1 MENDAKGI
9 IHGYREQYWK
19 APVLRKWEP
28 REFEL
33 RYYNTPKKLE
43 RERAKRDAEYQ
54 KEFEKANAKYEAF
67 CEKCDKITGL
77 QAENLRDFFVE
88 SIQRNVEEAQSR
100 RDAAKA
106 KMRMFRDEYDKV
118 FKVSY
123 SDGVEFEVNPFEKAF
138 DIVCHN
144 FESKDRYRM
153 LPDEV
158 TIKVLPD
165 GDYYRRVL
173 NAFCPTDEEKMRFVM
188 GYLAYRKN
196 RVLLEDDSHSPST
209 VFVRMVE
216 QIAEIV
222 ESIRKVLG
230 GEPEGCSFDV
240 DWGVGGHFNG
250 IVERAGKRASFKS
263 FFAGGWNIQRLHIR
277 FRVTP
282 LKG

>member
-1 MENDAKGI
+1 MDAKAVI
-9 IHGYREQYWK
+9 DGYRAQYWK
-19 APVLRKWEP
+19 VPELKKWEP

-33 RYYNTPKKLE
+33 SFYNTPKKLE
-43 RERAKRDAEYQ
+43 RERAKRDAQYL
-54 KEFEKANAKYEAF
+54 KEFERASAKYEAF
-67 CEKCDKITGL
+67 CKCCDKITGL
-77 QAENLRDFFVE
+77 LVEDLRDFFVE
-88 SIQRNVEEAQSR
+88 SIQRNMEEAQSR

-165 GDYYRRVL
+165 GDYHRRVL

-188 GYLAYRKN
+188 GYLAYRKC
-196 RVLLEDDSHSPST
+196 RGAMEDASYSPGS
-209 VFVRMVE
+209 VFFKIVE

-222 ESIRKVLG
+222 ESIRNVLG
-230 GEPEGCSFDV
+230 GDPDGCSFDA

-277 FRVTP
+277 FKVTP

>member
-1 MENDAKGI
+1 MDAKAVI
-9 IHGYREQYWK
+9 DGYREQYWK

-33 RYYNTPKKLE
+33 RYYDTPKKLE
-43 RERAKRDAEYQ
+43 RERAKRDAEYL

-67 CEKCDKITGL
+67 CKCCEKITGL
-77 QAENLRDFFVE
+77 KVEGLRDFFVE
-88 SIQRNVEEAQSR
+88 TIQRRVEESKDMRAL
-100 RDAAKA
+100 AKA

-158 TIKVLPD
+158 TILDLPED
-165 GDYYRRVL
+165 NYHRRVL
-173 NAFCPTDEEKMRFVM
+173 NAFCPTDEEKMRFARA
-188 GYLAYRKN
+188 YLAYRKN
-196 RVLLEDDSHSPST
+196 RVLLADESHSPST

-216 QIAEIV
+216 QVADIV
-222 ESIRKVLG
+222 DSIRNVLG
-230 GEPEGCSFDV
+230 GDPDGCSFDA

-277 FRVTP
+277 FKVTL